1 MSDLLL
7 DTCTVLWIGQG
18 EKLKDAATS
27 AMQEQPDCFLVV
39 SPISAWEIATL
50 VGKQKISLTINPRT
64 WFQDFCSLK
73 KVKLAEF
80 TGAMLIDSVNLP
92 GKPPADPIDRILIA
106 TAREYGYTLVTRD
119 KPILKYG
126 KLGHIR
132 TVEC

>member
-1 MSDLLL
+1 MSDFLL

-18 EKLKDAATS
+18 EKLKDTATS
-27 AMQEQPDCFLVV
+27 AMQEQPDCFLMV

-50 VGKQKISLTINPRT
+50 VRKQKISLTINPRT

-73 KVKLAEF
+73 KVKLAEI
-80 TGAMLIDSVNLP
+80 TWPMLIDSVNLP

-132 TVEC
+132 TIEC